1 MYEIEAD
8 RLVCSLQPN
17 AIIAVIPE
25 TVTTIG
31 KAAFAQHE
39 RLTAVTLPPALRT
52 IGDDA
57 FSGCVSLREITFPET
72 LRRLAE
78 RDTTDA

>member
-1 MYEIEAD
+1 MYQLDAD
-8 RLVCSLQPN
+8 RLVCSLQPI
-17 AIIAVIPE
+17 AIPAVIPE

-31 KAAFAQHE
+31 KAAFAQHKL
-39 RLTAVTLPPALRT
+39 LTAVTLPSALRT

-57 FSGCVSLREITFPET
+57 FSGCVSLQEITFPET

>member
-1 MYEIEAD
+1 M
-8 RLVCSLQPN
+8 CSLQPN

-39 RLTAVTLPPALRT
+39 RLTAVTLSPALRT

-57 FSGCVSLREITFPET
+57 FSGCVSLQEITFPET